1 MDTSVCTSCRQRE
14 AFYFRPYSG
23 ESLCRVCFSKSVE
36 NKVRDTIDRRNMLEY
51 DDRIAVAVS
60 GGKDSIS
67 LLHILNGI
75 QSDYSISSLVAV
87 TIDEGIRRYR
97 DEALEIAAK
106 NCEKLDLEHYTVSF
120 AELYGYTLDEVVDRL
135 RKDGESQLTP
145 CAYCGVLRR
154 RALNVATRDIE
165 ADKVATAH
173 TLDDETQTILLNILH
188 GNPSRLGK
196 GKPIT
201 DQVHPMLTRRIKPFC
216 EVPEKE
222 SSMYAYINGIEFQGM
237 PCPYASQA
245 LRNDVRLFLN
255 RMEEKQ
261 AGTKFTIYQSIQ
273 NIRPAIRKTVR
284 KEKLTKCA
292 RCGEPTSGEIC
303 RACKMLQHLFDA

>member
-1 MDTSVCTSCRQRE
+1 
-14 AFYFRPYSG
+14 
-23 ESLCRVCFSKSVE
+23 
-36 NKVRDTIDRRNMLEY
+36 MLEY

-67 LLHILNGI
+67 LLHILNDML
-75 QSDYSISSLVAV
+75 SEYPISSLVAV